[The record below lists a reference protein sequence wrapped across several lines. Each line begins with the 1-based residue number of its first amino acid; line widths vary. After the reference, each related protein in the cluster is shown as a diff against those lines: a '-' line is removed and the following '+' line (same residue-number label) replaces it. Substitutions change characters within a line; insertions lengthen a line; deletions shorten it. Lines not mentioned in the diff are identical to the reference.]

1 MTADWS
7 FRTLHEPFSRF
18 GEAFF
23 VVSPYMLI
31 LYTDNAEVTR
41 QVSQR
46 REHFPKFTES
56 YKILAQF
63 GESVLTTEG
72 AQWRFHRKVTSASFN
87 ERNAA
92 LVFAV
97 AAHQAQG
104 MIGQWEEERQK
115 GRKTISTV
123 EHDTMRLALNIIGYV
138 GFGLKLLWPG
148 QKLPPGTDSRLYK
161 YTSLE
166 PVDGHSMSFVDTI
179 AALLENILMLLIM
192 PPWLL
197 SRSRIFPSETSGV
210 YFPVMQWRG

>member
-7 FRTLHEPFSRF
+7 FRRLHEPFARL

-23 VVSPYMLI
+23 VVSPFMCI
-31 LYTDNAEVTR
+31 LYTDNAEVIR
-41 QVSQR
+41 QVAQR
-46 REHFPKFTES
+46 REHFPKYTES

-104 MIGQWEEERQK
+104 MLEQWEA
-115 GRKTISTV
+115 GRATIATV

-138 GFGLKLLWPG
+138 GFGLRLLWPG
-148 QKLPPGTDSRLYK
+148 QKLPPGTDPRLYK

-179 AALLENILMLLIM
+179 AALLENILMLLM
-192 PPWLL
+192 VPPWLL
-197 SRSRIFPSETSGV
+197 SRSCEGGRKPCGTDG
-210 YFPVMQWRG
+210 

>member
-1 MTADWS
+1 MISDWS
-7 FRTLHEPFSRF
+7 FRTLHEPFSRL

-23 VVSPYMLI
+23 VVSPFMSI
-31 LYTDNAEVTR
+31 LYTDNAELIC
-41 QVSQR
+41 QASLR

-72 AQWRFHRKVTSASFN
+72 PQWRFHRKVTSASFN

-92 LVFAV
+92 LVFGV

-104 MIGQWEEERQK
+104 MIGQWEEEQARGK
-115 GRKTISTV
+115 KTILTV

-148 QKLPPGTDSRLYK
+148 QKLPPGTDPRLYK

-166 PVDGHSMSFVDTI
+166 PVEGHSMSFVDTV
-179 AALLENILMLLIM
+179 ASLLENILMLLVM

-197 SRSRIFPSETSGV
+197 SKNFVLFSTRLLVAPFT
-210 YFPVMQWRG
+210 MQ